1 MRSLKEPLMENG
13 LLVQFK
19 DLGAI
24 AVLALAALGSG
35 AGAGIAGMAA
45 IGAWKKNFS
54 QNKSAS
60 FLLVALVAAP
70 LTQTIYGYIVM
81 NKVIELAAKGQYLW
95 GVGIFAGLAI
105 GLSAYWQGK
114 CAAVACDAMGETGK
128 GFGNYIAV
136 LGMTET
142 VALLVMVFS
151 LVFLGRLAG
160 V

>member
-1 MRSLKEPLMENG
+1 MENG
-13 LLVQFK
+13 ILVQFK
-19 DLGAI
+19 DLGSI
-24 AVLALAALGSG
+24 AVLALAALGSA
-35 AGAGIAGMAA
+35 AGAGVAGMAA

-60 FLLVALVAAP
+60 FLLVVFTAAP

-81 NKVIELAAKGQYLW
+81 NKMVELAIKGQYLW
-95 GVGIFAGLAI
+95 GVGLFAGAAI

-128 GFGNYIAV
+128 GFGNYLAV

-151 LVFLGRLAG
+151 LVFLGRLS
-160 V
+160 

>member
-1 MRSLKEPLMENG
+1 MESG
-13 LLVQFK
+13 VLVQFK
-19 DLGAI
+19 DLGPAL
-24 AVLALAALGSG
+24 VLALAALGSG
-35 AGAGIAGMAA
+35 SGAGIAGMAA

-81 NKVIELAAKGQYLW
+81 NKMAELVLKGQYLW
-95 GVGIFAGLAI
+95 GVGAFAGGAI

-114 CAAVACDAMGETGK
+114 CAASACDAMGETGK
-128 GFGNYIAV
+128 GFGNYIAI

-142 VALLVMVFS
+142 VALLVMVLT
-151 LVFLGRLAG
+151 LVFLGKLAG